1 MSTASTRQK
10 NLMDQHQQR
19 DITIPTVNDPQT
31 NMHDR
36 QQQHLLKPVLDLH
49 ENAAPPRM
57 MPKSASNQAL
67 PTKKRGVLNR
77 FESAPQDGWKM
88 IKKWVG
94 NYRQQSKKQQ
104 LQSIASIER
113 QAEYNTLGPLL
124 MAMHFSRDE
133 DGKKR
138 IPVLLDNLTVKV
150 TKLETKKKGT
160 VFNIRV
166 QYGTGAN
173 KVTWSVYRRYWDFVK
188 LHYRYKKKYNTTS
201 NNRRA
206 AAGEGYIASRQRTKL
221 PKFPSL
227 PRNHFRKQRKRD
239 FERGPISRQE
249 TSISL
254 DTSEYA
260 TNPASLMDED
270 AVMAIAAPIAEEDE
284 FVVVSRNSASQ
295 RPSAAHIPGPLAGE
309 STTSMSQI
317 MDVVKADR
325 NVLQAFETYL
335 NQFIASIGPLGYVN
349 RLCKFLEISALGLA
363 LAAKYPSSYH
373 HGKEGFVVF
382 QSRTDR
388 DPKQSRK
395 LLQDGLVCSVPTT
408 GGRRRRKPKWFVVR
422 ESYVACVDDP
432 SECTVYDVFLF
443 DQLFDIH
450 RLAIFGDKSTHHLSK
465 GGRKKFS
472 NALANASHWASGKS
486 TLCLKNMQGIYHFRA
501 KNEQQAK
508 QFEASI
514 NLMAENSIW
523 CKENRFKSFAPVRD
537 NTAVTWFVDGRD
549 YFWDVSVALE
559 NAKES
564 IYIHDWWLSPELFLR
579 RPAAN
584 NLEWRL
590 DRLLRRKADQG
601 VKVYIVMYKE
611 VAMALPLFSHQAKR
625 HLLSLSPNIFVQR
638 HPSRALDIF
647 NKNSIFFWAH
657 HEKICVV
664 DNEVA
669 FIGGLDKCFG
679 RYDTPGH
686 ILVDDLKPELDPTNN
701 HPQVWPGKDYSN
713 PRIIDFHTLDKPFE
727 DNQDRTKLPRMPWHD
742 VSMRLVGPAARDVS
756 RHFVQ
761 RWNFLRRKKPSA
773 PKRPTPMLLPVP
785 DDYTNSLT
793 IDDPRI
799 CHPHTSEKCK
809 VQILRSVSSWSIG
822 SINDHV
828 EHSIQTAY
836 CESIKHSKHLIY
848 IENQFFVT
856 STKSGNTVIANSIGE
871 AIYQR
876 VLRAHN
882 EGTKWRA
889 IIIVPLVPGF
899 PANIDETEASTVRLI
914 MQCQYLSIARGPDSI
929 LARLHA
935 AGVTN
940 THEYI
945 NFYGLRNWAELN
957 GQYVTEQVYIH
968 AKTMIVD
975 DMAVIIGSA
984 NINERSQLGARD
996 SEIAAYIQDD
1006 KDLIDSYFG
1015 GKKVK
1020 VGRYA
1025 HSLRMRLMCE
1035 HVGLDVD
1042 QIDREKYEPKKKKT
1056 SKSYMKQR
1064 LWADRHLHDEDKN
1077 DAVNCL
1083 PPFIQVNKNLD
1094 KNTREKD
1101 QIQQEEKSEPPM
1113 SEIER
1118 TSTRL
1123 SSDSSATS
1131 SSNNSDVAE
1140 QKKYGRRMKRRLL
1153 RRKSSGQHIKQEKA
1167 GQAAAAANA
1176 IAGSKRLS
1184 PGPTPLEPVQS
1195 TKTQDSANTTSSSTG
1210 GNTSILSPTKSI
1222 FNKHKSTKEDYLDF
1236 WISLDPDTDNNGD
1249 RKAWDEKRNT
1259 GEPKSDARAAKDLP
1273 YEPES
1278 NYYSSVKLE
1287 PLDTGKKTVGD
1298 IYRLLQDPLT
1308 DEFQDFWH
1316 MLARINTDLF
1326 RRSFL
1331 VTPDNNVRTWD
1342 QYHHFIK
1349 MAKMFLGRTDAKH
1362 GGTKTTAAA
1371 ANVTTLPLNEANG
1384 GQDTIREIIRHI
1396 RGHLVIWPNHFM
1408 EDDDGQNEFLFNV
1421 DKIAPLEIFD

>member
-1 MSTASTRQK
+1 
-10 NLMDQHQQR
+10 
-19 DITIPTVNDPQT
+19 
-31 NMHDR
+31 
-36 QQQHLLKPVLDLH
+36 
-49 ENAAPPRM
+49 
-57 MPKSASNQAL
+57 
-67 PTKKRGVLNR
+67 
-77 FESAPQDGWKM
+77 
-88 IKKWVG
+88 
-94 NYRQQSKKQQ
+94 
-104 LQSIASIER
+104 
-113 QAEYNTLGPLL
+113 
-124 MAMHFSRDE
+124 
-133 DGKKR
+133 
-138 IPVLLDNLTVKV
+138 
-150 TKLETKKKGT
+150 
-160 VFNIRV
+160 
-166 QYGTGAN
+166 
-173 KVTWSVYRRYWDFVK
+173 
-188 LHYRYKKKYNTTS
+188 
-201 NNRRA
+201 
-206 AAGEGYIASRQRTKL
+206 
-221 PKFPSL
+221 
-227 PRNHFRKQRKRD
+227 
-239 FERGPISRQE
+239 
-249 TSISL
+249 
-254 DTSEYA
+254 
-260 TNPASLMDED
+260 
-270 AVMAIAAPIAEEDE
+270 
-284 FVVVSRNSASQ
+284 
-295 RPSAAHIPGPLAGE
+295 
-309 STTSMSQI
+309 
-317 MDVVKADR
+317 
-325 NVLQAFETYL
+325 
-335 NQFIASIGPLGYVN
+335 
-349 RLCKFLEISALGLA
+349 
-363 LAAKYPSSYH
+363 
-373 HGKEGFVVF
+373 
-382 QSRTDR
+382 
-388 DPKQSRK
+388 
-395 LLQDGLVCSVPTT
+395 
-408 GGRRRRKPKWFVVR
+408 
-422 ESYVACVDDP
+422 
-432 SECTVYDVFLF
+432 
-443 DQLFDIH
+443 
-450 RLAIFGDKSTHHLSK
+450 
-465 GGRKKFS
+465 
-472 NALANASHWASGKS
+472 
-486 TLCLKNMQGIYHFRA
+486 
-501 KNEQQAK
+501 
-508 QFEASI
+508 
-514 NLMAENSIW
+514 
-523 CKENRFKSFAPVRD
+523 
-537 NTAVTWFVDGRD
+537 
-549 YFWDVSVALE
+549 
-559 NAKES
+559 
-564 IYIHDWWLSPELFLR
+564 LR
-579 RPAAN
+579 RPAAS

-669 FIGGLDKCFG
+669 FIGGLDQCFG

-686 ILVDDLKPELDPTNN
+686 ILVDDLKPDLDPMNQN
-701 HPQVWPGKDYSN
+701 PQVWPGKDYSN

-761 RWNFLRRKKPSA
+761 RWNFLRRKKPTA

-785 DDYTNSLT
+785 DDYTHSLT
-793 IDDPRI
+793 VDDPRI
-799 CHPHTSEKCK
+799 CHPHTSEACK
-809 VQILRSVSSWSIG
+809 VQILRSVSPWSIG
-822 SINDHV
+822 SVDDHV

-856 STKSGNTVIANSIGE
+856 STKSGNTVIENNIGE

-876 VLRAHN
+876 VLRAHK

-940 THEYI
+940 THQYI

-968 AKTMIVD
+968 AKTMVVD
-975 DMAVIIGSA
+975 DMTVIIGSA
-984 NINERSQLGARD
+984 NINERSQLGTRD
-996 SEIAAYIQDD
+996 SEIAACIQDD
-1006 KDLIDSYFG
+1006 KDLVDSYFG
-1015 GKKVK
+1015 GKRVK

-1035 HVGLDVD
+1035 HIGLDVD
-1042 QIDREKYEPKKKKT
+1042 QIDREKYETKKS
-1056 SKSYMKQR
+1056 SKRSSYMKQL
-1064 LWADRHLHDEDKN
+1064 LWADRHLDDDDKN
-1077 DAVNCL
+1077 DAIDCI
-1083 PPFIQVNKNLD
+1083 PPFIQMNKNLD

-1101 QIQQEEKSEPPM
+1101 QIQQEEKDELPM
-1113 SEIER
+1113 SDVAR
-1118 TSTRL
+1118 SNTRL

-1131 SSNNSDVAE
+1131 SSNNSDVAK

-1153 RRKSSGQHIKQEKA
+1153 RRKSSGQHSKQEKA

-1176 IAGSKRLS
+1176 TAGSKRPS
-1184 PGPTPLEPVQS
+1184 QPNIEPLQS
-1195 TKTQDSANTTSSSTG
+1195 TKTEDSTNTTSSSTG
-1210 GNTSILSPTKSI
+1210 GNTSLLSPTKSI
-1222 FNKHKSTKEDYLDF
+1222 FNKRKSSKEDYLEF
-1236 WISLDPDTDNNGD
+1236 WTSLDPDTDNNGD
-1249 RKAWDEKRNT
+1249 RKAWQEKRAT
-1259 GEPKSDARAAKDLP
+1259 GEPKSDARAAQDEP

-1278 NYYSSVKLE
+1278 NYYSSAKLE

-1342 QYHHFIK
+1342 QYHNFIK
-1349 MAKMFLGRTDAKH
+1349 MAKMFLGRTDVKH